1 LREHAD
7 VRICSLVESHAAE
20 LYRRHGLDR
29 DVMHEVVIAL
39 MAMIDGGG
47 DRSAKDV
54 TSAGFNDGITHSGAR
69 RDV

>member
-1 LREHAD
+1 MLVNHHLREHAD

-39 MAMIDGGG
+39 MAMMMVAVI
-47 DRSAKDV
+47 V
-54 TSAGFNDGITHSGAR
+54 TPISPAR
-69 RDV
+69 LIGSS